1 MEKKLNK
8 IALMGVAMALLAVG
22 LFFIFCECES
32 LALSLLSKPV
42 GVGALVLF
50 VLVWPGEITP
60 VGDADEDFFC

>member
-32 LALSLLSKPV
+32 LTLSLLSKPV
-42 GVGALVLF
+42 GVGALALF

-60 VGDADEDFFC
+60 VEDADEDFFC